1 MRRRREKSAVVVI
14 RLFCEEEKNAL
25 LFFLFFFVSSKIEIP
40 FIITRLMNFLKNF
53 RERER
58 ERNRNENDSRQNIV
72 LKSSSSRENKVPF
85 SRLKKSRRHG
95 SLDDHKKGAGGESPK
110 ERRLVF
116 CLLDFLL
123 AFCALFFFNAL
134 FSLLVFWCFR

>member
-1 MRRRREKSAVVVI
+1 MKKKKTPS
-14 RLFCEEEKNAL
+14 
-25 LFFLFFFVSSKIEIP
+25 FFFFFFVSSKIEIP
-40 FIITRLMNFLKNF
+40 FITRLMNFLKNF

-85 SRLKKSRRHG
+85 SRLKRSRRHG

-116 CLLDFLL
+116 CLLDLLL
-123 AFCALFFFNAL
+123 AFCALFF
-134 FSLLVFWCFR
+134 

>member
-40 FIITRLMNFLKNF
+40 FITRLMNFLKNF

-58 ERNRNENDSRQNIV
+58 ETETKTSRQNIV

-85 SRLKKSRRHG
+85 SRLKRSRRHG

>member
-1 MRRRREKSAVVVI
+1 MKKKTPS
-14 RLFCEEEKNAL
+14 
-25 LFFLFFFVSSKIEIP
+25 FFFFFFCIIKNRDP
-40 FIITRLMNFLKNF
+40 FHHETDELFELS

-58 ERNRNENDSRQNIV
+58 ETETKTSRQNIV

-85 SRLKKSRRHG
+85 SRLKRSRRHG

-123 AFCALFFFNAL
+123 AFCALFF
-134 FSLLVFWCFR
+134 

>member
-1 MRRRREKSAVVVI
+1 
-14 RLFCEEEKNAL
+14 
-25 LFFLFFFVSSKIEIP
+25 
-40 FIITRLMNFLKNF
+40 MNFLKNF

-58 ERNRNENDSRQNIV
+58 ERNRNENISRQNIV
-72 LKSSSSRENKVPF
+72 LKSSSSRENKVP
-85 SRLKKSRRHG
+85 SRLKSRHG